1 MDKSVRYMLIAG
13 LSFAIMNI
21 FVKQVSHLPT
31 MEVVF
36 FRAVFSFF
44 ATWLIHRKLRI
55 PVLGNHKKLLFYRG
69 AAGCLGLIGSY

>member
-13 LSFAIMNI
+13 ASFAVMNV
-21 FVKQVSHLPT
+21 FVKLVSHLPT

-44 ATWLIHRKLRI
+44 ASYLTLKRLQI
-55 PVLGNHKKLLFYRG
+55 PLLSNKKTVLLF
-69 AAGCLGLIGSY
+69 LKTIKVST